1 MAGGGASSAV
11 STGCSGAAGSGLTA
25 IPGAGIMVIGAEAS
39 ASGAGGVMIVP
50 GRGAVDWPVITGA
63 GGAFRATQPAIAA
76 AASDSVSARVKPI
89 RRGKI
94 MALVYSRAPASHNR
108 PGRVIRGAF

>member
-1 MAGGGASSAV
+1 M
-11 STGCSGAAGSGLTA
+11 
-25 IPGAGIMVIGAEAS
+25 PGAGIMVSGADAN
-39 ASGAGGVMIVP
+39 ATGAGGVMMVSA
-50 GRGAVDWPVITGA
+50 RVVADWPVTTGA

-94 MALVYSRAPASHNR
+94 IALVYPRAPASHNR
-108 PGRVIRGAF
+108 PGRVSPGAF